1 MDHPGCQP
9 RERRDCICLS
19 HHSVYPAS
27 GWVGLTMYSP
37 NTNNWPILSAY
48 DAPDICC
55 SDHLT
60 HTSLFNP
67 GREVLLENRHRKMKC
82 LSEVPRP
89 GSGNIGI
96 LIPPNSRTIT
106 QRLHYMTCD
115 LGVSLAPQGYQTL
128 VWETGWCKRFLLQIN
143 SPPEKSSK
151 NQTRMKHPG
160 TREASREV
168 RVKLT
173 RSHGDSQKFRE
184 VSLTLG
190 ATVFLLRHLPTY
202 DKYLSGAESSSWAA
216 G

>member
-1 MDHPGCQP
+1 
-9 RERRDCICLS
+9 
-19 HHSVYPAS
+19 
-27 GWVGLTMYSP
+27 MYSP

-82 LSEVPRP
+82 LSEVPQP

-115 LGVSLAPQGYQTL
+115 FGVSKNPLISPGISNTGL
-128 VWETGWCKRFLLQIN
+128 RNKGWCKRFLLQIN

-151 NQTRMKHPG
+151 NQTPCLKHPG
-160 TREASREV
+160 TREASKEV

-173 RSHGDSQKFRE
+173 RSHGDSQKLRE